1 MVIKKGVYDR
11 IFFQS
16 LRTAIIL
23 ASGFIIYEILTDLE
37 KKWNKNNPG
46 NKTYYFY
53 KRNILKFIFIF
64 FLDFT
69 LLYIFFFVFNEL
81 L

>member
-1 MVIKKGVYDR
+1 MVTKKGIYYR
-11 IFFQS
+11 IFFHS

-23 ASGFIIYEILTDLE
+23 AAGFVIYEILTDLE

-46 NKTYYFY
+46 NDTYYFH
-53 KRNILKFIFIF
+53 KRTILKFMFIF

-69 LLYIFFFVFNEL
+69 LLYIFYWVFNEL